1 MGAFWWKFVK
11 PVFCWEALVGRRDFL
26 EKNGCAVESVTGQKI
41 VVHRAVEKSLSVQWL
56 VHCWTQCAVAEL
68 LNRQHSYL
76 YSINLWPPSCLPS
89 LPKPLFSRYS
99 QLAHNDQI
107 FSQNKYLRYL
117 SLFAPFYRFCEAYK
131 SGGCIEID
139 NKTTDTRE
147 SPWLSNLLIFI
158 HGHKQSIYVQGGD
171 LSST

>member
-41 VVHRAVEKSLSVQWL
+41 VVHSAVEKVCSGWCTVESSVQWL
-56 VHCWTQCAVAEL
+56 NCWIGNILIFTASTSDPHPGC
-68 LNRQHSYL
+68 S
-76 YSINLWPPSCLPS
+76 LW
-89 LPKPLFSRYS
+89 PKPLFSRYS